1 MEEPYGGITDIGSI
15 AFVLFFFFFFFFFKA
30 EVAYIFRLSYSILA
44 HNPMIFTLLF
54 LSRQAEHANF
64 DLVASYIEFKFNPAN
79 QLER

>member
-15 AFVLFFFFFFFFFKA
+15 AFVLVFFFFFFFKA

-64 DLVASYIEFKFNPAN
+64 DLVASYIEFKFNPPN